1 MESKKLLNEELQ
13 VLKKY
18 QEDTNTIIINLGK
31 LDLQINLF
39 KRNKEQ
45 LIKEYQELEAKQLKT
60 AQELQD
66 KYGEGNIDLESGEF
80 TAIK

>member
-1 MESKKLLNEELQ
+1 LNEELQ

-18 QEDTNTIIINLGK
+18 QEDTNTIIVNLGK

>member
-1 MESKKLLNEELQ
+1 LNEELQ

>member
-18 QEDTNTIIINLGK
+18 QEDTNTIIVNLRK
-31 LDLQINLF
+31 IDLQINLI

-45 LIKEYQELEAKQLKT
+45 LIKEYQE
-60 AQELQD
+60 
-66 KYGEGNIDLESGEF
+66 
-80 TAIK
+80 

>member
-18 QEDTNTIIINLGK
+18 QEDTNTIIVNLGK